1 MSQPPISKENSAVE
15 PTGNS
20 SNPTPSVP
28 EAVPSSG
35 EAPPQPH
42 ARVEGTAAT
51 VTASRPNSICRQTFS
66 SLAVQDYRHLWLGML
81 FLMGAMQMQMVARGY
96 LTFELT
102 SSPAKLG
109 IVSAGFAPPMFCLAL
124 FGGAIADRFNK
135 KRIIQAGQ
143 VTAGLVAMFVA
154 VSITNDSITWWHL
167 LAASMLQGALFS
179 FVMPARQALIPRLVG
194 QQGVANAVSLDAM
207 GMSSTTL
214 IAPTIA
220 GVLYVVIGPE
230 GLYYTIGALCL
241 ASVGFTA
248 LLPNMQT
255 ELRVGKPAIITDI
268 KAGLVYIRRSPMV
281 RVLLLMG
288 LTMALLAMPFRF
300 LMPVFVVEL
309 YGRGSGSLG
318 VMISVMGAGSLIG
331 TVAVAALGRKKRG
344 LVLIIGAFVTGV
356 ALLLVSLFAIYI
368 VALVLMIFIGLGD
381 ANRKALNQ
389 ALIMEVTEDQY
400 RGRVMGVYMLNFALV
415 PLGVLPAGFAA
426 EYWGVDVAIGALA
439 VLLLAVSVG
448 FLITQRELRELS

>member
-1 MSQPPISKENSAVE
+1 MSQPPISKENSGVE
-15 PTGNS
+15 PTGYS
-20 SNPTPSVP
+20 SIPPLPAP
-28 EAVPSSG
+28 EAVPSSS
-35 EAPPQPH
+35 EAPPQPY

-51 VTASRPNSICRQTFS
+51 ASRPTSIWRQTFS

-81 FLMGAMQMQMVARGY
+81 FLMGAMQMQMLARGF

-124 FGGAIADRFNK
+124 FGGAIADRLNK

-143 VTAGLVAMFVA
+143 VTAGLVALFVA
-154 VSITNDSITWWHL
+154 VSVTNDSITWWHL
-167 LAASMLQGALFS
+167 LAASMVQGALFS

-194 QQGVANAVSLDAM
+194 QQRVANAVSLDAM
-207 GMSSTTL
+207 GMSATTL
-214 IAPTIA
+214 IAPAIS

-230 GLYYTIGALCL
+230 GVYYTIGALCL

-248 LLPNMQT
+248 LLPNLRT
-255 ELRVGKPAIITDI
+255 EPGGGKPAIITDI
-268 KAGLVYIRRSPMV
+268 KAGLVYIRRSPLV
-281 RVLLLMG
+281 RVLLMMG

-300 LMPVFVVEL
+300 LMPVFVVDL

-344 LVLIIGAFVTGV
+344 LVLIMGAFVTGI

-400 RGRVMGVYMLNFALV
+400 RGRVMGVFMLNFALV

-439 VLLLAVSVG
+439 VLLLAVSMG
-448 FLITQRELRELS
+448 FLITQRGLRDLS